1 MGKDWDRLDGEA
13 WRTGGGFTKPGI
25 GDRPTP
31 WASYGS
37 GDTANATCG
46 MCGGR
51 MRGARRCECETPDWR
66 VKGKPLRESDA
77 DSKRGQA
84 QKMQEWHEAWAR
96 EALRVLKPG
105 GHLLAFGGTR
115 TYHRLACAVEDA
127 GFEIRDCLAWLYGS
141 GFPKSLDVSK
151 SIDKAAGAERE
162 VVGVSPHS
170 ANRAVTSWHAAE
182 TAHDRGRMG
191 TVAEG
196 DRSLTAPATPE
207 AERWQ
212 GWGTALKPAHEPIV
226 LARKPLSGTVAGNVL
241 AHGTGAL
248 NVDGCRIGT
257 DEDRARPP
265 RTANAIYGGGN
276 GTNLTESESHPAGRW
291 PANVCLDPEAAA
303 LLDEQ
308 TGTSTSRIGKPRE
321 GANGDGWGMTATGA
335 EYGDSGGA
343 SRFLYVAKASSAERN
358 AGLDGFEETQVRR
371 LSGGDFAHNSGS
383 TASDKAGATVRN
395 VHPTVKPIEL
405 MRWLVRL
412 VTPPN
417 GLVLD
422 PFTGSGTTGCAA
434 VLEGFR
440 FVGIEREPEYAA
452 IARARIAWWSE
463 HPDGMKLVERLEH
476 ERAQKALADAGQ
488 IGLF

>member
-196 DRSLTAPATPE
+196 DRSLTAPATPD

-358 AGLDGFEETQVRR
+358 AGLDGAQRASDGEADRADAMARPARDSAERACARPVHRLRHDGLRCGSGGLPVRR
-371 LSGGDFAHNSGS
+371 H
-383 TASDKAGATVRN
+383 
-395 VHPTVKPIEL
+395 
-405 MRWLVRL
+405 
-412 VTPPN
+412 
-417 GLVLD
+417 
-422 PFTGSGTTGCAA
+422 
-434 VLEGFR
+434 
-440 FVGIEREPEYAA
+440 
-452 IARARIAWWSE
+452 RA
-463 HPDGMKLVERLEH
+463 
-476 ERAQKALADAGQ
+476 
-488 IGLF
+488 